1 MRKKGLF
8 ILLGLVCI
16 AVVAGSGVL
25 VINRDK
31 TGPEIVVSEDRKI
44 VYETE
49 DDKAA
54 LLEGVTAVDEKDGDV
69 SKSLRVESVQKN
81 EDGSLE
87 VTYSAVDHSNN
98 ATKLTCKVETVDQPE
113 QETEDEQEPQE
124 EIVKAPEEENQEE
137 AGESEQQEQ
146 QPEGENQQSEE
157 NQQQSEE
164 TPEDDNS
171 DTEAAIAALPEGS
184 PQLRLSTH
192 HVDLQVGSSFQYM
205 DYIESMTDDKDDTS
219 ALSRKIYLQGE
230 VNTAQVG
237 DYTISYYVTDSDQ
250 HQSNV
255 ETLTVTVH
263 E

>member
-16 AVVAGSGVL
+16 AVVAGSGAL

-31 TGPEIVVSEDRKI
+31 IGPEIVVSEDRKI

-49 DDKAA
+49 NDKAA
-54 LLEGVTAVDEKDGDV
+54 LLDGVTAVDKKDGDV
-69 SKSLRVESVQKN
+69 SKSLRVESVRKN

-98 ATKLTCKVETVDQPE
+98 VTKLTCKVETLNQPE
-113 QETEDEQEPQE
+113 QETEEEQEPQE
-124 EIVKAPEEENQEE
+124 EQTSEENQENAE
-137 AGESEQQEQ
+137 QGESGESEQ
-146 QPEGENQQSEE
+146 QPEGEAQQSEE

-171 DTEAAIAALPEGS
+171 ATEAAIAALPEGS

-192 HVDLQVGSSFQYM
+192 HADLQVGSSFQYM
-205 DYIESMTDDKDDTS
+205 DYIESITDDKDDTS
-219 ALSRKIYLQGE
+219 ELSRKIYLQGE
-230 VNTAQVG
+230 VNTAQAG